1 MHKLH
6 EEITLGNEYVT
17 RCKEQMS
24 RIEPTWMLEKVTVGY
39 QPTYRHHNYPA
50 FTIKQ
55 SHVLVQQFVGH
66 LDTTFTYPLP
76 INEFLLSLP
85 LLFGEDID
93 PDVEN
98 MLLDRLK
105 ESMDPDVP
113 DFLRII
119 P

>member
-17 RCKEQMS
+17 HCKERMS
-24 RIEPTWMLEKVTVGY
+24 HIAPNWVTEKTVVSY
-39 QPTYRHHNYPA
+39 QPTYQHNNYPA

-55 SHVLVQQFVGH
+55 THVLVQQFVGH

-76 INEFLLSLP
+76 INEFLLALP
-85 LLFGEDID
+85 LLFGEDVD
-93 PDVEN
+93 QDVEDL
-98 MLLDRLK
+98 LLDRIK
-105 ESMDPDVP
+105 ESMYPDVP
-113 DFLRII
+113 DFLRLI

>member
-6 EEITLGNEYVT
+6 EEITLGNKYVT

-24 RIEPTWMLEKVTVGY
+24 RIAPNWATEKAVVSY
-39 QPTYRHHNYPA
+39 QPTYQHNNYPA

-55 SHVLVQQFVGH
+55 THVLVQQFVGH

-76 INEFLLSLP
+76 INEFLLALP

-98 MLLDRLK
+98 LLLNRIK
-105 ESMDPDVP
+105 ESMNPDVP
-113 DFLRII
+113 HFLRLI